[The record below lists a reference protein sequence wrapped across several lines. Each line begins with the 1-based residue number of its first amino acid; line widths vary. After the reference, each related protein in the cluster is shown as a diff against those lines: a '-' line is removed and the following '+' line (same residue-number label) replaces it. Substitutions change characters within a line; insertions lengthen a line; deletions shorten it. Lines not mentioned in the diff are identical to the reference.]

1 MKKYRVEGTTT
12 VTIYKEVWANSEE
25 EAYEKAYEQLSELN
39 EYCGNGSDSCLI
51 GVENEGE
58 SVSVCDIIDYNDI
71 EELEDDPDYFACPE
85 CDGCCER
92 RMDSDGIEYWYCDDF
107 LVWIY
112 HHDVSFL
119 VFLLSGVKFI
129 SIIINGFCR
138 RDKP

>member
-12 VTIYKEVWANSEE
+12 VTVCKEVWANSEE

-58 SVSVCDIIDYNDI
+58 SVSVFDSIDYNDI

-92 RMDSDGIEYWYCDDF
+92 RTDSDGVEYWYCDDCYNTCDDDGNEF
-107 LVWIY
+107 Y
-112 HHDVSFL
+112 PTEEEDEE
-119 VFLLSGVKFI
+119 
-129 SIIINGFCR
+129 
-138 RDKP
+138 